1 MRKRA
6 LITGISGQDGSYLSE
21 LLLSQGY
28 DVWGLLRSATRQGS
42 LPTSTFAQ
50 IHKLTGEIESYEQ
63 VSAAIAEAK
72 PDECYHL
79 AAKPSLEPTPGRTK
93 RRPSTPT
100 SRVLGTFFSAL
111 REHTPNCRMF
121 FAGSSEMFGDADIT
135 PRRIEDT
142 PFRPKSIYGVS
153 KVAAYHLMRFYR
165 ETHGLHASC
174 GILYNHESPRRG
186 EHFVNAR

>member
-79 AAKPSLEPTPGRTK
+79 AAQTFIGADARANEADFDVIENGGALADSAIPCSSMHEMPEARCLTRPIHAFSPG
-93 RRPSTPT
+93 
-100 SRVLGTFFSAL
+100 SAL
-111 REHTPNCRMF
+111 T
-121 FAGSSEMFGDADIT
+121 
-135 PRRIEDT
+135 
-142 PFRPKSIYGVS
+142 
-153 KVAAYHLMRFYR
+153 
-165 ETHGLHASC
+165 
-174 GILYNHESPRRG
+174 
-186 EHFVNAR
+186 